1 MSERLKVV
9 ELDPKLYAQAH
20 DEAQSS
26 GQEAAHEELKQAEP
40 GATEQALTADQA
52 GPGKRV
58 TLHFALAFS
67 DGNEIDSNFAGRPA
81 TLHFGDGNLP
91 AGFEACLVG
100 MREGEER
107 EFQLSPEA
115 AFGRP
120 NPDNVRSYPH
130 YQFPADLVLEKGLM
144 VSFSDSAGNEQAGVV
159 LSMNKQTVEVD
170 FNHPLAGYDLL
181 FRVAIL
187 KVEAA

>member
-26 GQEAAHEELKQAEP
+26 GHEALEQTASGAIQQELA
-40 GATEQALTADQA
+40 ADQA

-58 TLHFALAFS
+58 TLHFALAFPN
-67 DGNEIDSNFAGRPA
+67 GNEIDSNFAGHPA
-81 TLHFGDGNLP
+81 TLSFGDGNLP

-100 MREGEER
+100 MREGEKG
-107 EFQLSPEA
+107 EFQLPPEE
-115 AFGRP
+115 AFGQP

-181 FRVAIL
+181 FRVSIL

>member
-9 ELDPKLYAQAH
+9 ELDPTLYAQAN

-26 GQEAAHEELKQAEP
+26 VHEALQQTES
-40 GATEQALTADQA
+40 GATEQELAADQA
-52 GPGKRV
+52 GPGKRI
-58 TLHFALAFS
+58 TLHFALAFP

-81 TLHFGDGNLP
+81 TLNFGDGNLP

-100 MREGEER
+100 LRAGEER
-107 EFQLSPEA
+107 EFQLPPEA
-115 AFGRP
+115 AFGQP

-170 FNHPLAGYDLL
+170 FNHPLAGHELL